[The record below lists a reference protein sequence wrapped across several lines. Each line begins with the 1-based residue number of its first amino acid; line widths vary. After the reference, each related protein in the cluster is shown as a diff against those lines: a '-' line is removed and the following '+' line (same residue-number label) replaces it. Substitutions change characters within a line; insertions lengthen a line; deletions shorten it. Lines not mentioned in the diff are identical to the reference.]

1 MLRVPGPER
10 SQQMTMRTRGQR
22 IALGAFALAVVA
34 LLTASTSQAAAKKS
48 SGTPCWKLVVN
59 DWFDNGRIDG
69 TYPIPCYTQAIQH
82 IPEDARVYSS
92 APNDIRR
99 AMLAAIRQDSGG
111 GHGAGGHS
119 GSDIFNG
126 PGGNPYGPG
135 PGSSASATPHHRSLF
150 TRLADSIGPS
160 NASSIPLPLLV
171 LGGVA
176 LLLLAAA
183 AMSFLTRRIQARRVQ
198 VAPAP
203 APQPP
208 KHT

>member
-1 MLRVPGPER
+1 
-10 SQQMTMRTRGQR
+10 MTMRTRGRR
-22 IALGAFALAVVA
+22 ITLASFALAVVA
-34 LLTASTSQAAAKKS
+34 LLGAGASQAAAKKS

-82 IPEDARVYSS
+82 IPEDALVYSS

-111 GHGAGGHS
+111 GHGGGGHS
-119 GSDIFNG
+119 GSDFFGGPSGNPNG
-126 PGGNPYGPG
+126 PSGIPG
-135 PGSSASATPHHRSLF
+135 ATTHREGFL
-150 TRLADSIGPS
+150 TRAIDSIGPS

-176 LLLLAAA
+176 LLLLAAGA
-183 AMSFLTRRIQARRVQ
+183 ASFLARRIQSRRVQ

-203 APQPP
+203 APPP
-208 KHT
+208 KRS

>member
-1 MLRVPGPER
+1 MLPGPGPGTR
-10 SQQMTMRTRGQR
+10 HQMTMRTRGRR
-22 IALGAFALAVVA
+22 ITLGALALAVIA
-34 LLTASTSQAAAKKS
+34 LLGAGASQAAAKKR

-82 IPEDARVYSS
+82 IPEDALVYSS

-119 GSDIFNG
+119 GSDFFGG
-126 PGGNPYGPG
+126 PSGNPSGPSGISGATATHREG
-135 PGSSASATPHHRSLF
+135 PL
-150 TRLADSIGPS
+150 TRVIDAIGPS

-176 LLLLAAA
+176 LLLLAAGA
-183 AMSFLTRRIQARRVQ
+183 ASFLARRIQARRVQ

-208 KHT
+208 KRS

>member
-1 MLRVPGPER
+1 MTLRP
-10 SQQMTMRTRGQR
+10 RGRR
-22 IALGAFALAVVA
+22 ITLGAFALALVA
-34 LLTASTSQAAAKKS
+34 LLAAGAAQAAAKKS

-82 IPEDARVYSS
+82 IPEDALVYSS

-111 GHGAGGHS
+111 GHGGGGHS
-119 GSDIFNG
+119 GSDISGG
-126 PGGNPYGPG
+126 PGGNPNGGGPG
-135 PGSSASATPHHRSLF
+135 GSAGATTHRSGFLQ
-150 TRLADSIGPS
+150 RAIDSVGPS

-171 LGGVA
+171 LGGIA
-176 LLLLAAA
+176 LLLLAAGGT
-183 AMSFLTRRIQARRVQ
+183 SFLARRIQARRVQ

-208 KHT
+208 KRR

>member
-1 MLRVPGPER
+1 
-10 SQQMTMRTRGQR
+10 MTMRRGHR
-22 IALGAFALAVVA
+22 IALGALALFVA
-34 LLTASTSQAAAKKS
+34 TLALGASSAAAKSAKS

-111 GHGAGGHS
+111 GHGGGGHS
-119 GSDIFNG
+119 GSDIFGG
-126 PGGNPYGPG
+126 PSGNSSGSDGGSGG
-135 PGSSASATPHHRSLF
+135 GSTTHKSAF
-150 TRLADSIGPS
+150 TRFADWVGPS

-171 LGGVA
+171 LGGIAV

-183 AMSFLTRRIQARRVQ
+183 MSYLARRVQARRVQ
-198 VAPAP
+198 VAPAA
-203 APQPP
+203 APPPP
-208 KHT
+208 KRR